1 MAAHSAEVKEV
12 ILERLKGGSSP
23 DFLAKKYGVARST
36 IFSWKADALR
46 AKKLG
51 YDAMVE
57 ASAPPYQEAAAVESP
72 PAKESTLKVLVEVVA
87 LLVKLEPSESVKVF
101 RALSILLEGK

>member
-1 MAAHSAEVKEV
+1 MTAYPQELKEK
-12 ILERLKGGSSP
+12 ILQRLKANDSVQVLSQR
-23 DFLAKKYGVARST
+23 YGVARAT
-36 IFSWKADALR
+36 IYEWKADVLR
-46 AKKLG
+46 AKKFG
-51 YDAMVE
+51 YDVMVE
-57 ASAPPYQEAAAVESP
+57 ASAPQEAAAAESP